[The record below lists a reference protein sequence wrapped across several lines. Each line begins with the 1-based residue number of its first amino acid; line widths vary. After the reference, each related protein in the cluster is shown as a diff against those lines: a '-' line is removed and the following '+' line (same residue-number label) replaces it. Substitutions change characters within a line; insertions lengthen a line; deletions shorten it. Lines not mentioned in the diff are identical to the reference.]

1 MSFTEYGVAH
11 YGQPGTAWTM
21 LNLRSTTTRA
31 PEFEPVRFGPCH
43 VLYRVL
49 LSVVL
54 PSGTGRLSDLDSLI
68 GGYAFPWYLPRV
80 PEWGS
85 MAVCSITEY
94 RVEFRQCYFM
104 IRDIAIVSM
113 ASIARLLLLLYS
125 GRILS

>member
-1 MSFTEYGVAH
+1 MFYT
-11 YGQPGTAWTM
+11 P
-21 LNLRSTTTRA
+21 
-31 PEFEPVRFGPCH
+31 
-43 VLYRVL
+43 YRVL

-104 IRDIAIVSM
+104 IRNIAIVSI
-113 ASIARLLLLLYS
+113 ASIVRFYYY
-125 GRILS
+125 ILGAFYLDKNIPPDAVFAICT